1 MTLITVWILIL
12 SEGEFTMK
20 EKMGGISSL
29 YRNQTLKN
37 INLIQVTVTS
47 TESLHCKFPQGGF
60 LFPIKGRAQLTIDEE
75 TTTYL
80 TSSYVQHI
88 KSGSYLHLFSL
99 DQIDFEFILLSYTFG
114 NSTLSPDECIPN
126 SFHLKL
132 TEAKK
137 THMMLKRLMG
147 KITSSHHYHTLT
159 LELEMRKL
167 LNTALKQGDTSEHQL
182 LDVVCS
188 YIKKHLSTPITLDEL
203 AAYFDKKPA
212 QLSHLFYKNLGI
224 RPIEYL
230 IRQRLE
236 KATELLKQGYSVQLA
251 ASKVGYDDALYFS
264 RLYKKYYHIRPSE
277 VKDYHRVV
285 C

>member
-1 MTLITVWILIL
+1 MDFNFFRR
-12 SEGEFTMK
+12 EFTMND
-20 EKMGGISSL
+20 KMRGISSL
-29 YRNQTLKN
+29 FQNQALKN

-75 TTTYL
+75 PITYL

-88 KSGSYLHLFSL
+88 NSGSYLHLFSL
-99 DQIDFEFILLSYTFG
+99 DQVDFEFILLSYTFG
-114 NSTLSPDECIPN
+114 NSNLSPDECIPN
-126 SFHLKL
+126 SFYLKL
-132 TEAKK
+132 AEAKK
-137 THMMLKRLMG
+137 THMMLKRLME
-147 KITSSHHYHTLT
+147 KITSSHHYHTST

-167 LNTALKQGDTSEHQL
+167 LNTALKQSDTSEQL
-182 LDVVCS
+182 LDAVCR
-188 YIKKHLSTPITLDEL
+188 YLKKHLSTPITLNEL
-203 AAYFDKKPA
+203 AAYFDKSPA

-236 KATELLKQGYSVQLA
+236 KATELLKQGNSVQLA

-264 RLYKKYYHIRPSE
+264 RLYKKYYQIRPSE